1 LAVDYEAPGGIAED
15 LLKVPIVTHPDTPPS
30 DDSRQPD
37 DPEQENTGS
46 VNLAAILLI
55 VALVIGGVW
64 VFTKLG
70 EHNQIENC
78 IASGRRDCIDVRDF
92 KQTP

>member
-1 LAVDYEAPGGIAED
+1 MPPPDESPEPHSDAE
-15 LLKVPIVTHPDTPPS
+15 
-30 DDSRQPD
+30 
-37 DPEQENTGS
+37 EQENGGA
-46 VNLAAILLI
+46 VNFAAVLLI
-55 VALVIGGVW
+55 LALVIGGVW